1 MEHVRIH
8 QEPPLHNPS
17 LIAAWPGIGQV
28 ALGVVAYLREQLGA
42 VGFAQIDPH
51 PYFELG
57 GVFIEENL
65 IQPSRFP
72 ESKFYYWQSPGPGGD
87 LVLFLGDAQPSW
99 RAHDFARLVL
109 DVAQKYGVGRVFTLA
124 AALVS
129 ELPERPRVW
138 GAASAPALAQELQ
151 GYGAVLKG
159 DFFVAGMNGLLLAVA
174 RERGLE
180 TICLLGETPRFA
192 PQIEN
197 PAASLAVAE
206 VLVKVLGLEVDLGGL
221 QELARRSRQ
230 ELEKFLMKTRQE
242 FLDRFTVPIW
252 ERGDEEERAQ
262 N

>member
-1 MEHVRIH
+1 
-8 QEPPLHNPS
+8 
-17 LIAAWPGIGQV
+17 V
-28 ALGVVAYLREQLGA
+28 ALGA
-42 VGFAQIDPH
+42 VGYLKEKLGAVEFARIDPH

-65 IQPSRFP
+65 IQPPRFP
-72 ESKFYYWQSPGPGGD
+72 ESRFYYWQNPQPGGD
-87 LVLFLGDAQPSW
+87 LVLFLGEAQPSHG
-99 RAHDFARLVL
+99 AYSFARLVL

-138 GAASAPALAQELQ
+138 GAASAPALARELQ
-151 GYGAVLKG
+151 AYGALLKG
-159 DFFVAGMNGLLLAVA
+159 DFYVAGMNGLLLAVA

-180 TICLLGETPRFA
+180 TVCLLGETLRLA

-206 VLVKVLGLEVDLGGL
+206 VLVKLLGLEVDLGGL
-221 QELARRSRQ
+221 RELARRSRQ
-230 ELEKFLMKTRQE
+230 ELERFLMKTRQE
-242 FLDRFTVPIW
+242 FLDRFTIPLW